1 MTTPYTVER
10 DGKVYM
16 YRATSHYSPEKRGPV
31 AETEYMGVVIDGKLK
46 PKRGYFYN
54 EETGE
59 FGPVDVASTVP
70 SGHMKLRTLRF
81 GDVYFL
87 MSLQKR
93 LNILDDLEVSFG
105 KEMGRTIMAVCFA
118 YTIEPSALMHMESVI
133 ERRYIREILEIPR
146 DTDFSSPRMSELT
159 RLIGESTG
167 GTDEFFRRRIT
178 GTDGEYLFDLTSEST
193 YSVKNPNAEWGRN
206 KDGQKLKQ
214 INLGLVTDRIGRPL
228 AFFIYPGSVADVTT
242 VRRMAGDV
250 KRLGGKDA
258 TLVLDRGFVSTKS
271 VHTLMDDG
279 TDFVVPMIMGDNKV
293 TKSLVTAILEVVGR
307 VENTKVHHGR
317 SYTVLE
323 RQIAVRRCVDAN
335 RRERETVWDDPDGYE
350 MLLDTDEDFASC
362 EHMLDVFV
370 FRDTESAGYEIA
382 RMDVALQMIIEGLE
396 GSKPRD
402 PNAAFLKAAGDY
414 ASKLKWELD
423 DEKRMH
429 VEVRQNAHSFAA
441 NRKGMFIMIT
451 PSSSERSWDNV
462 LDCYECRDL
471 IEDTF
476 LEDKSEGDGRRP
488 RSGDRDT
495 VFGRTFIRMVSMI
508 MTMEIL
514 HRISEYS
521 EDRKIPARNKPRDIA
536 KRTPRSLLGS
546 LSNIDIIEG
555 EGWREMTE
563 VTRDNKL
570 IFKMFDIGPPKGITR

>member
-31 AETEYMGVVIDGKLK
+31 AETEYMGVVVDGKLK
-46 PKRGYFYN
+46 PKRGYYYN

-59 FGPVDVASTVP
+59 FGPVDIVSTAP
-70 SGHMKLRTLRF
+70 AKHMKLRTLRF

-87 MSLQKR
+87 MAIQKR
-93 LNILDDLEVSFG
+93 LNILDDLEASFG
-105 KEMGRTIMAVCFA
+105 VEMGRTIMAVCFA
-118 YTIEPSALMHMESVI
+118 FTIEPSALMHMEAVI
-133 ERRYIREILEIPR
+133 ERRYILEILDLPR
-146 DTDFSSPRMSELT
+146 DTDLSSPRLSELT
-159 RLIGESTG
+159 RLIGESVDC
-167 GTDEFFRRRIT
+167 TDEFFRRRIS
-178 GTDGEYLFDLTSEST
+178 GTEGEYLFDLTSEST
-193 YSVKNPNAEWGRN
+193 YSVKNTNAEWGRN

-242 VRRMAGDV
+242 VRRMADDV
-250 KRLGGKDA
+250 KRLGGEDA

-271 VHTLMDDG
+271 IHLLMEDG
-279 TDFVVPMIMGDNKV
+279 TDFVMPMIMGDNKV
-293 TKSLVTAILEVVGR
+293 TKSLVTSLLDVIGN

-323 RQIAVRRCVDAN
+323 RQIAVRRCIDAN
-335 RRERETVWDDPDGYE
+335 RRVRETVWDDPDGYE
-350 MLLDTDEDFASC
+350 MLLDTDEEFASC
-362 EHMLDVFV
+362 EHILDVFI
-370 FRDTESAGYEIA
+370 FRDTESAGYETA
-382 RMDVALQMIIEGLE
+382 RMDVALQMIIEELE
-396 GSKPRD
+396 GSRPKD
-402 PNAAFLKAAGDY
+402 PKAAFEKAAGAY

-429 VEVRQNAHSFAA
+429 VEVRQNARSFAA
-441 NRKGMFIMIT
+441 NRKGVFIMIT
-451 PSSSERSWDNV
+451 PSSSKRSWDNV

-471 IEDTF
+471 IEDAF

-488 RSGDRDT
+488 RSGNRDT
-495 VFGRTFIRMVSMI
+495 IVGRTFIRMVSMI
-508 MTMEIL
+508 MTMDIL
-514 HRISEYS
+514 HRISEYAN
-521 EDRKIPARNKPRDIA
+521 DKKIPAKNKPRDIA

-555 EGWREMTE
+555 DGWREMTE
-563 VTRDNKL
+563 VTKDNRL
-570 IFKMFDIGPPKGITR
+570 IFKMFDIGPPKGIIR